1 MEIMKDVIIVG
12 AGLVGSVQAILMA
25 KKGYNVKV
33 FERRPDMRNIELKGG
48 RSINLAL
55 STRGLKALE
64 LAGVKEEIESICIP
78 MYGRRMHDIKGNLT
92 FQSYGK
98 KDEAINSVSRG
109 DLNKRLLL
117 AATKFKNVSF
127 YFNHKCEDVDLNTNT
142 VHFTD
147 ENNKALSYKAHYL
160 FGTDGAFSAIRLRMM
175 KTDRFDFSQ
184 TYLKH
189 GYKEILLPAN
199 KDGTHKIDKNALH
212 IWPRGKYMLIALP
225 NYDGSYTCTLF
236 FPYDGAP
243 SFNSLQTREAVEE
256 FFKSTFPDFYE
267 MMPGLAD
274 EYFKNPTAS
283 LVTVRCAPWNYG
295 NKTLLMGDSSHAIVP
310 FYGQGMNSGFEDC
323 SVFYEMLES
332 NNGDMEKTI
341 PQFAAHRKPDG
352 DAIAQLALD
361 NYIEMRD
368 LVADEDFLLRKKI
381 ENKIYQKHPDK
392 WMPLYSQ
399 VTFSHIRY
407 SEAYETGQHQKRI
420 MDKIM
425 NQKGIHQNW
434 DSPQVEQQILD
445 ALDA

>member
-1 MEIMKDVIIVG
+1 MKDIIIIG
-12 AGLVGSVQAILMA
+12 AGLAGSVHAILMA
-25 KKGYNVKV
+25 KRGYNVKV
-33 FERRPDMRNIELKGG
+33 FERRPDLRNVELKGG

-78 MYGRRMHDIKGNLT
+78 MYGRKMHDTRGNLT

-98 KDEAINSVSRG
+98 DDQAINSVSRG

-117 AATKFKNVSF
+117 AATQYENVSF
-127 YFNHKCEDVDLNTNT
+127 YFNHKCEDVELDSNT
-142 VHFTD
+142 VHFKD
-147 ENNKALSYKAHYL
+147 KNNKKATHQADYI
-160 FGTDGAFSAIRLRMM
+160 FGTDGAFSAVRLRMM

-199 KDGTHKIDKNALH
+199 EDGTHKLEKNALH

-225 NYDGSYTCTLF
+225 NFDGSYTCTLF
-236 FPYDGAP
+236 FPFDGKP
-243 SFNSLQTREAVEE
+243 SFNSLQTYEAVEE
-256 FFKSTFPDFYE
+256 FFKTTFPDFYDL
-267 MMPGLAD
+267 MPQLAE

-283 LVTVRCAPWNYG
+283 LVTVKCEPWNHG
-295 NKTLLMGDSSHAIVP
+295 SKTLIMGDAAHAVVP
-310 FYGQGMNSGFEDC
+310 FYGQGMNASFEDC
-323 SVFYEMLES
+323 SVFYEMLEK

-341 PQFAAHRKPDG
+341 PQFALHRKPDG

-368 LVADEDFLLRKKI
+368 LVADENFLLRKKI
-381 ENKIYQKHPDK
+381 ENKIFEKHPDK
-392 WMPLYSQ
+392 WVPLYSQ

-407 SEAYETGQHQKRI
+407 SVAYETGQKQKRI

-425 NQKGIHQNW
+425 NQPDIRQNW
-434 DSPQVEQQILD
+434 DAPEVEQQILN